1 MGTTSRA
8 PEHGSRSVQLTS
20 AGRGARRCHHVPA
33 LVPHRDAR
41 CGAEPLDQAAR
52 PPARPR
58 DRRVRRLLRRRSDP
72 HQPGGDPRPEDR
84 RPRAGGPGQ
93 PRRLL
98 GTQGRYT
105 DAITQY
111 DEIIKANKDLEAAY
125 ASRGRAYELTKQLDA
140 AKADYAKVVDIAKD
154 GEMAKV
160 DQTLELA
167 YYGLASVALQQANP
181 QEAVDQLLKA
191 LVIGPTD
198 ADAMN
203 LLGGAYV
210 ALDKPKDA
218 IRPLRSAVAFV
229 PVGWADPYATLAQAY
244 TKDGQADEAT
254 WATALATLATG
265 DAATAKQSL
274 QTIVD
279 GPAKVDAF
287 VGLGLVAEAQHD
299 AATAADWYRKALAI
313 DSSNDMASF
322 GLGRTGAPS
331 SSAAPGGAAPA
342 APSPSLSSV
351 GS

>member
-1 MGTTSRA
+1 MFRPSSLTAMPDAELNRWIKRLGLLLVLGIVAFVAFYAVDRIRISPAAIPDQKTGALEQAVRDNPADFSAR
-8 PEHGSRSVQLTS
+8 GQL
-20 AGRGARRCHHVPA
+20 ADVYLA
-33 LVPHRDAR
+33 
-41 CGAEPLDQAAR
+41 
-52 PPARPR
+52 
-58 DRRVRRLLRRRSDP
+58 
-72 HQPGGDPRPEDR
+72 
-84 RPRAGGPGQ
+84 
-93 PRRLL
+93 
-98 GTQGRYT
+98 QGRYT

-265 DAATAKQSL
+265 DAATTKQSL